1 MMEGEGR
8 ASESEGERGER
19 KLRGE
24 RVERENQG
32 VKERERIRLFSAFKL
47 N

>member
-1 MMEGEGR
+1 MEGERGERER
-8 ASESEGERGER
+8 ARERGER